1 MPRLPD
7 DGDVEVFQEDAEQL
21 LQTSERSARR
31 LFSGFKDF
39 AFSGNILE
47 IAFGLILASAFTALT
62 TSFVSDIILPPLSVI
77 LPLNRNLD
85 EKFAVLQ
92 RGPSYDELDGYTT
105 LAQAQEDGAVVL
117 AYGVFVNKVFEFL
130 GMGLALYGLAVL
142 YESLSHDPIIKHT
155 VKCRYCKKPVNVKAL
170 RCINCTS
177 WLDGREEKDPS
188 QQAFVRRQ

>member
-7 DGDVEVFQEDAEQL
+7 DEAFQEDAEEFM
-21 LQTSERSARR
+21 QTGERHAKR

-92 RGPSYDELDGYTT
+92 AGPNFAELDGYTT

-117 AYGVFVNKVFEFL
+117 AYGLFLNHVFEFL
-130 GMGLALYGLAVL
+130 GMGLALYGLAIM

-155 VKCRYCKKPVNVKAL
+155 VKCRYCKKPVNVRSI
-170 RCINCTS
+170 RCVNCTS
-177 WLDGREEKDPS
+177 WLDGREEKS
-188 QQAFVRRQ
+188 RAQQEYVARQ